1 MAWRFR
7 KSLKF
12 GPLKVDLFKSIGGR
26 GFRVGQDT
34 KIEDSV
40 PRQAAI
46 FREDAK

>member
-26 GFRVGQDT
+26 GFRLGQDA
-34 KIEDSV
+34 KMEDLL
-40 PRQAAI
+40 PRQTAI